1 MIKGNT
7 TEYCAQG
14 IAVLSR
20 PDDNPLR
27 GKLNVEFGTR
37 K

>member
-14 IAVLSR
+14 IATLSR
-20 PDDNPLR
+20 PNDIPLR
-27 GKLNVEFGTR
+27 GRLNVEFGTR